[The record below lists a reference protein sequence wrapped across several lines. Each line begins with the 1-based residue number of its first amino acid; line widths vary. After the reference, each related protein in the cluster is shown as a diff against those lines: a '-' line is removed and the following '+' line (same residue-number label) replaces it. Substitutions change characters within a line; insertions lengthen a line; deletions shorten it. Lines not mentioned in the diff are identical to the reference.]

1 MGRSVTRALKRFAA
15 PAAISLL
22 ALSLACAPVTRTVH
36 VTSDKSAS
44 ADRHEFVVHVD
55 RAAFDSNSEV
65 SAKLESVSDGQK
77 FARDLS
83 KNNLEHGSGQKTFD
97 LDLGDRAITFDM
109 QSEVLASVASD
120 LGIIAELADGG
131 LILAS
136 AGAGNLTGGS
146 GTGSAPQAFDPS
158 VSVSSVASIS
168 TGHNTTFGNQTTMPQ
183 APNGVVVSGISTFSG
198 AIAIV
203 STTPGDQGLPGY
215 DEAGSNSA
223 AGSGV
228 SAGSDDSDLNS
239 IGNDIT
245 VAALETD
252 SSDSPDT
259 ADSDAPDSE
268 MDSGSEA
275 LAFAFPEGEPLV
287 FAFDESLPGDSDN
300 PDNNEN
306 RASRSN
312 ADGNGNG
319 SNKGNGNSNGNSPD
333 DEPETAVE
341 EATVSAIPA
350 TDDESET
357 TNLDESIDDSTP
369 GNSDKGSSKSKSDDE
384 DDGTG
389 KGKEKGDS
397 SGDEADTDDEDSDGE
412 DGNDDEYLGHDSATV
427 EDVEDDL
434 TSGDSDEGS
443 SKPKSDDKD
452 DDKGKGE
459 KKGDSSGDEADT
471 DDEYL
476 DHNERIYHA
485 EHLDHDE
492 HFYHAEHLDDAEHL
506 DHDELIDDAEHLDH
520 DEHLDQDSASV
531 EDVEDDSKP
540 DGSDKG
546 SGKSKSDD
554 KSGDG
559 DHNKGKG

>member
-44 ADRHEFVVHVD
+44 ADRREFVVHVD
-55 RAAFDSNSEV
+55 PTAFDSNSEV
-65 SAKLESVSDGQK
+65 RAKLESVSDGQK

-83 KNNLEHGSGQKTFD
+83 KNNIEHGSGQKTFD

-136 AGAGNLTGGS
+136 AGNLAGGS
-146 GTGSAPQAFDPS
+146 GAGSAPQAFDPS
-158 VSVSSVASIS
+158 VSISSLASIS
-168 TGHNTTFGNQTTMPQ
+168 TGNNTTFGNQTTMRQ
-183 APNGVVVSGISTFSG
+183 APNDVVVSGISTFSG

-203 STTPGDQGLPGY
+203 STTSGDQGSPGY

-223 AGSGV
+223 ADSGD

-245 VAALETD
+245 FATLETD

-259 ADSDAPDSE
+259 TDSDAPDSE

-312 ADGNGNG
+312 DDGNGNG
-319 SNKGNGNSNGNSPD
+319 SNKGNGNSNGNSQD

-341 EATVSAIPA
+341 EATVPAIPA

-357 TNLDESIDDSTP
+357 TNLDESIDDSAP
-369 GNSDKGSSKSKSDDE
+369 GKSDKGSGKSKSDDE
-384 DDGTG
+384 DDDKGKGKKKGDSSESQSDSEDDESDDEPVVDDKSDDEDDDKG

-397 SGDEADTDDEDSDGE
+397 SGDGTETSIVGIIVGNSGNTIYSGNNEDGTTSFKFGSDGKGK
-412 DGNDDEYLGHDSATV
+412 GNNRGKGNNSGKGKENGNGDTSVDEVG
-427 EDVEDDL
+427 DDL
-434 TSGDSDEGS
+434 T
-443 SKPKSDDKD
+443 
-452 DDKGKGE
+452 
-459 KKGDSSGDEADT
+459 
-471 DDEYL
+471 
-476 DHNERIYHA
+476 
-485 EHLDHDE
+485 
-492 HFYHAEHLDDAEHL
+492 
-506 DHDELIDDAEHLDH
+506 
-520 DEHLDQDSASV
+520 
-531 EDVEDDSKP
+531 
-540 DGSDKG
+540 
-546 SGKSKSDD
+546 
-554 KSGDG
+554 
-559 DHNKGKG
+559 

>member
-1 MGRSVTRALKRFAA
+1 MSVAVLGRSVTRALKRFAA

-22 ALSLACAPVTRTVH
+22 ALSIACAPVTRTVH
-36 VTSDKSAS
+36 VTSDKSAG
-44 ADRHEFVVHVD
+44 ADQREFVVHVD
-55 RAAFDSNSEV
+55 PTAFDSNSEV
-65 SAKLESVSDGQK
+65 RAKLESVSDGQK

-83 KNNLEHGSGQKTFD
+83 KNNIEHGSGQKTFD

-136 AGAGNLTGGS
+136 AGNLAGGS
-146 GTGSAPQAFDPS
+146 GAGSAPQAFDPS
-158 VSVSSVASIS
+158 VSISSLASIS
-168 TGHNTTFGNQTTMPQ
+168 TGNNTTFGNQTTMRQ
-183 APNGVVVSGISTFSG
+183 APNDVVVSGISTFSG
-198 AIAIV
+198 AIAFV
-203 STTPGDQGLPGY
+203 STTSGDQGSPGY

-223 AGSGV
+223 ADSGD

-245 VAALETD
+245 VATLETD

-259 ADSDAPDSE
+259 TDSDTPDSE
-268 MDSGSEA
+268 MGSGSEA

-312 ADGNGNG
+312 DDGNGNG

-341 EATVSAIPA
+341 EATVPAIPA

-369 GNSDKGSSKSKSDDE
+369 GNSDKGSGKSKSDDE
-384 DDGTG
+384 DDDKGKGKKNGDSSESQSDSEDEKSDDEPVVDDKSVDDDKG

-397 SGDEADTDDEDSDGE
+397 
-412 DGNDDEYLGHDSATV
+412 
-427 EDVEDDL
+427 
-434 TSGDSDEGS
+434 
-443 SKPKSDDKD
+443 
-452 DDKGKGE
+452 
-459 KKGDSSGDEADT
+459 
-471 DDEYL
+471 
-476 DHNERIYHA
+476 
-485 EHLDHDE
+485 
-492 HFYHAEHLDDAEHL
+492 
-506 DHDELIDDAEHLDH
+506 
-520 DEHLDQDSASV
+520 
-531 EDVEDDSKP
+531 
-540 DGSDKG
+540 
-546 SGKSKSDD
+546 
-554 KSGDG
+554 
-559 DHNKGKG
+559 